1 MYSFS
6 VSMVRRRISEAQIWQ
21 IIGMHTT
28 ASFKAIGP
36 QMGYHYIVV
45 SRLVRKHT
53 QTNNVNDLPK
63 CGRPRV
69 TSDRDDRALQR
80 LVRRMPFATSPVLK
94 HHWLP
99 NRRLS
104 TRTVRNRL
112 KSAEHNSRR
121 VIKRPLL
128 VDRHRRSPLA
138 WCLARRGWNLRT
150 WHKIHWSDESRF
162 LLHVTDGRMRVWRHK
177 NTAYSRRN
185 IQPTVPY
192 GGCSVMVWRCISHD
206 CRLDLVTIQGY
217 LTGDQYTRDVLQPVV
232 VPHFNNHPLA
242 TRLVYMDD
250 NARPRRSRAVTA
262 YLQSEAVTSVPWP
275 AMSPD
280 LNPIEHIWD
289 MLGRRIQARE
299 PPVQNIRQLEA
310 TLHREL
316 QQLSQQDIRRLTGGM
331 RRRVE
336 AVIQARG
343 VYTRYWTLNNR
354 CRQVIHKWCFESEM
368 IILSCVLNC
377 EGQYLK
383 WTCFTAKTGLVIMW
397 LNIH

>member
-1 MYSFS
+1 
-6 VSMVRRRISEAQIWQ
+6 
-21 IIGMHTT
+21 MHTT
-28 ASFKAIGP
+28 GMSFKAIGR
-36 QMGYHYIVV
+36 QMGYHYTVV

-53 QTNNVNDLPK
+53 QTNNVKDLPRS
-63 CGRPRV
+63 GRPRV

-94 HHWLP
+94 QHWLP

-112 KSAEHNSRR
+112 KSAGLKSRR

-128 VDRHRRSPLA
+128 ADRHRRSRLA

-150 WHKIHWSDESRF
+150 WRKIHWSDESRF

-177 NTAYSRRN
+177 NTAYTPRN

-192 GGCSVMVWRCISHD
+192 GGGSVMVWGCISHD
-206 CRLDLVTIQGY
+206 CKLDLVTIQGN
-217 LTGDQYTRDVLQPVV
+217 LTGDQYIRDVLQPVV
-232 VPHFNNHPLA
+232 VPHFDNHPLA
-242 TRLVYMDD
+242 TRPVYMDD
-250 NARPRRSRAVTA
+250 NARPHRSRAVTA

-310 TLHREL
+310 ALHREW

-343 VYTRYWTLNNR
+343 GYTRY
-354 CRQVIHKWCFESEM
+354 
-368 IILSCVLNC
+368 
-377 EGQYLK
+377 
-383 WTCFTAKTGLVIMW
+383 
-397 LNIH
+397 